1 MSTLAWI
8 LVAALVAALIVC
20 IALMLSLRRWKARA
34 VRTEQLVTE
43 ARRAVRATAE
53 EESAA
58 QTEQLRVSIARAQA
72 DSLSAYVAEERRL
85 SDQRRGELSVR
96 ERELSERMAELVAS
110 VEQRVEE
117 RLRAWESDL
126 ERAQNALQGAVSTL
140 EQRMRQRI
148 ADVESKVA
156 AETDELD
163 TTIDE
168 QRVAAV
174 RLREELESSARDA
187 LAHALDELQMQ
198 ADDRR
203 RTIDELN
210 ERLRQHEHAVTEQV
224 DRAESEARTR
234 IELAF
239 AELERRQVEHLERAV
254 AREIDARSEAGAVE
268 FENRM
273 RAIREEAADRLREE
287 LDRTSESFLRR
298 ADGLIAA
305 ELQQAVNAASQR
317 LDERIVALTRQIRG
331 HEPPCRC
338 GENRLIGWEGTER
351 RNANPRRMAETTQA
365 PLWHEN
371 EPAKVESWRL
381 HILLE
386 AGYPVHLA
394 ERIAA
399 SEVDLHDAVQ
409 LLTRGCDA
417 VTATEILL

>member
-1 MSTLAWI
+1 VTTLAWA
-8 LVAALVAALIVC
+8 LVAALVAALLLCVLL
-20 IALMLSLRRWKARA
+20 ALSLRRSRARA

-53 EESAA
+53 EESAT

-72 DSLSAYVAEERRL
+72 DALSSYVAEERRL
-85 SDQRRGELSVR
+85 SDQRRGELAVR
-96 ERELSERMAELVAS
+96 ERELSERMAELVAA

-117 RLRAWESDL
+117 RLRAWEADL
-126 ERAQNALQGAVSTL
+126 ERSQNALQGAVATL

-156 AETDELD
+156 AESDELD
-163 TTIDE
+163 AAVGE
-168 QRVAAV
+168 QRTASL

-187 LAHALDELQMQ
+187 LARALEELQTQ

-239 AELERRQVEHLERAV
+239 AELERRQVEHLERAM
-254 AREIDARSEAGAVE
+254 AREIDARSESGAIE

-305 ELQQAVNAASQR
+305 ELQQAMNDASRR
-317 LDERIVALTRQIRG
+317 LDDRIVELARQ
-331 HEPPCRC
+331 
-338 GENRLIGWEGTER
+338 
-351 RNANPRRMAETTQA
+351 QA
-365 PLWHEN
+365 GRAP
-371 EPAKVESWRL
+371 S
-381 HILLE
+381 
-386 AGYPVHLA
+386 
-394 ERIAA
+394 
-399 SEVDLHDAVQ
+399 DA
-409 LLTRGCDA
+409 
-417 VTATEILL
+417 